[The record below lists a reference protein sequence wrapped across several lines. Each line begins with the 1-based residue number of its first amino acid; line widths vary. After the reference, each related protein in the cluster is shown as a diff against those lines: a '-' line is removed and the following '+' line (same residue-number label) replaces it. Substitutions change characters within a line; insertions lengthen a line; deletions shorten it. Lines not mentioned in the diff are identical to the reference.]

1 MNIHMQRARHIS
13 GLTVHRNQGGGDKK
27 QGLPITIGAG
37 VNSVFLLK
45 TKVGYCQFAKVST
58 SNVCAMSF
66 SRP

>member
-1 MNIHMQRARHIS
+1 MQKARRIS

-45 TKVGYCQFAKVST
+45 TKVGYCNFSKASST
-58 SNVCAMSF
+58 TCPMFYSK
-66 SRP
+66 P